1 MKIDYRHRMNGT
13 TRSRGILGSR
23 SGFTLVE
30 MILVM
35 VILAALA
42 AVVVPKF
49 AGRSKQ
55 AKETQARS
63 QITNMELAIDSYEVD
78 MGEFPRSGNNLQEL
92 INPPTG
98 NNANAWQGPYLKKGG
113 IPTDPWGNEYVYVFP
128 GKNNLGSYD
137 LYSSGPDGKA
147 GSEDDITNWLDPDRN

>member
-1 MKIDYRHRMNGT
+1 MKIEYRNQKGPRSYRHIGNRN
-13 TRSRGILGSR
+13 
-23 SGFTLVE
+23 GFTLVE

-55 AKETQARS
+55 AKETQAKT
-63 QITNMELAIDSYEVD
+63 QISNMELAIDSYEVD

-92 INPPTG
+92 VNSPSG
-98 NNANAWQGPYLKKGG
+98 NNTAAWQGPYLKKGG
-113 IPTDPWGNEYVYVFP
+113 IPLDPWGNAYVYVYP
-128 GKNNLGSYD
+128 GKNNQGSYD
-137 LYSSGPDGKA
+137 LYSAGPDGKA
-147 GSEDDITNWLDPDRN
+147 GTEDDITNWLDDNRN